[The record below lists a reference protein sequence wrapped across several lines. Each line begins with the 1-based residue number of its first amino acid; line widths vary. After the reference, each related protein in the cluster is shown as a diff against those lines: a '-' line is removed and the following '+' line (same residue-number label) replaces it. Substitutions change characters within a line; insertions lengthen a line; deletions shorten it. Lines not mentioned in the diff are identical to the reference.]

1 MVRFSSAAVVA
12 GSRASAAARSS
23 VDLVEDKDY
32 ADICRDVGEVSV
44 RERYRTGLSHTH
56 THRTQTHT
64 RARTRRA
71 HAPTWVRTIDF
82 LWTACIRSTAG
93 MRQVWCGR
101 PRRHP
106 PPAKERI
113 FPAARPH
120 QIAPFVSLALP
131 PLPPLQGL
139 HRVVRSD
146 STALR
151 MDGTGPPKLG
161 VGTADSRLPLSDAH
175 GCSVMRAPS
184 ARLRAS
190 VCTGMLLGPY
200 GCVTSESAY
209 SNSNQDCDV
218 VRESVRPVLVGGGRQ
233 QGAARHPWAAFRKQ
247 RESTPPNRY
256 RCVRICEQRRNQTQF
271 GLSPDPPSCGFPS
284 TFLGSL

>member
-1 MVRFSSAAVVA
+1 VSDIEPT
-12 GSRASAAARSS
+12 S
-23 VDLVEDKDY
+23 VT
-32 ADICRDVGEVSV
+32 
-44 RERYRTGLSHTH
+44 RT
-56 THRTQTHT
+56 RTAHKHT
-64 RARTRRA
+64 RARARA
-71 HAPTWVRTIDF
+71 GRMLRLGCARSISCGLRAFVPPQECAKFGAVDRVVIPRPPKSAFFLLHGRTNR
-82 LWTACIRSTAG
+82 T
-93 MRQVWCGR
+93 
-101 PRRHP
+101 
-106 PPAKERI
+106 
-113 FPAARPH
+113 
-120 QIAPFVSLALP
+120 FVSLALP

-139 HRVVRSD
+139 HRVVLSD

-161 VGTADSRLPLSDAH
+161 VGTADSRLPLSDAQ
-175 GCSVMRAPS
+175 GCSVIRAPS
-184 ARLRAS
+184 ARLRTS

-247 RESTPPNRY
+247 RESTPPSRH

-271 GLSPDPPSCGFPS
+271 GLSPDPPSCGFPLRPPRVPLLS
-284 TFLGSL
+284 PVRHCRLLLYVAFIFAALF

>member
-1 MVRFSSAAVVA
+1 MPEQPGARACSCQRFRPSATSLLAQPPCGGALPKAVLLWVVRFSSAAVAA

-44 RERYRTGLSHTH
+44 CERYRTDLSHTH

-120 QIAPFVSLALP
+120 QIAPLLACRCRRCRRCRASTVWFSRTVLHSAWISLGRLSLAWVLP
-131 PLPPLQGL
+131 TLAFL
-139 HRVVRSD
+139 
-146 STALR
+146 T
-151 MDGTGPPKLG
+151 
-161 VGTADSRLPLSDAH
+161 RL
-175 GCSVMRAPS
+175 
-184 ARLRAS
+184 
-190 VCTGMLLGPY
+190 
-200 GCVTSESAY
+200 
-209 SNSNQDCDV
+209 
-218 VRESVRPVLVGGGRQ
+218 
-233 QGAARHPWAAFRKQ
+233 
-247 RESTPPNRY
+247 
-256 RCVRICEQRRNQTQF
+256 
-271 GLSPDPPSCGFPS
+271 
-284 TFLGSL
+284 